1 MLIRGSSHRRPKKS
15 TIHEL
20 TQINTKQRHQRTQ
33 RAQRYAER
41 NTTTIVKTQPALLI
55 LVALLFSSQA
65 AAKTIYIHAVD
76 GNDSTANGTYNRP
89 FKSWRVA
96 LRHVTSGD
104 TIIAKNGDYRKAG
117 REAKWGGLD
126 FTLTLADQLEAGDPH
141 PKSTARSDVIGIY
154 RYDPGHPLIIRAET
168 KHGVIL
174 DHVRF
179 HLARGIVI
187 DGFDIFPNPYY
198 RDASGKKLN
207 SRRDGIHGD
216 SVYEPE
222 DTYNKVKTNDPPG
235 GYTESWY
242 DRSLWTS
249 HITIRNCR
257 IHYECPP
264 SGCTAAYDPM
274 QDDDRL
280 YLIKFNQSHHII
292 IEDNELFDGK
302 NYQRK
307 PAIDLPCTDDVIVR
321 RNLIRNCHR
330 GVVSKGGGS
339 RVLIEANVFVDNS
352 GAAFSG
358 GSTDPDLFIDGR
370 YGDLCSFVKFE
381 SYEMTARNNLV
392 ISTRSGERPVEPIA
406 LWAVK
411 NATIENNTFVGI
423 GERGVLLIRPGNEV
437 DSRPK
442 GCTRSVRLTQ
452 TENLRVMNNIF
463 VLSGVVDET
472 MLYQVS
478 GEGVKVNAFDHRDN
492 TFFNRGRDIPTGGL
506 ADVNQEPGF
515 SKDDPKLAGGIGS
528 DYQTWMATA
537 KSQFK
542 GRGVFHN
549 Q

>member
-1 MLIRGSSHRRPKKS
+1 
-15 TIHEL
+15 
-20 TQINTKQRHQRTQ
+20 
-33 RAQRYAER
+33 
-41 NTTTIVKTQPALLI
+41 VKTQPALLI
-55 LVALLFSSQA
+55 LVALLFSSQT